1 MRRRVMIESIRIPPM
16 ANIYKQLFKY
26 TISVTYTAIV
36 THFTKH
42 TNNILFNILLEKLQV
57 SKVKRVSCAVES
69 LQGCPG
75 PRAGCLPGSC
85 KGGKG
90 RPWEDILTLLPCG
103 HFKSD
108 FKKVSCYFTTWELGC
123 PSMLMYAWYVFKS

>member
-26 TISVTYTAIV
+26 TISVTYTPIV

-57 SKVKRVSCAVES
+57 SKA
-69 LQGCPG
+69 
-75 PRAGCLPGSC
+75 
-85 KGGKG
+85 KG
-90 RPWEDILTLLPCG
+90 
-103 HFKSD
+103 
-108 FKKVSCYFTTWELGC
+108 
-123 PSMLMYAWYVFKS
+123 